1 MKYDKEDSE
10 SNNFS
15 KIRTIVVE
23 DDIEL
28 RELFVELLRAYNIEV
43 VGTGFNG
50 KEAEELYQ
58 IHHPD
63 VVFMDISMPLYDG
76 YYGIGRIKEHDK
88 NAKIIVMSGPSE
100 DPLVFGMYEGLE
112 FIEKPIDMKK
122 IGNTVNKLMGDAI
135 KAQMK

>member
-43 VGTGFNG
+43 VGTGSNG

-88 NAKIIVMSGPSE
+88 NAKIIVISGPSE
-100 DPLVFGMYEGLE
+100 DPLVFCMYEGLE

>member
-10 SNNFS
+10 SGNFS
-15 KIRTIVVE
+15 RTRAIVVE

-43 VGTGFNG
+43 VGTGSNG

-58 IHHPD
+58 IHRPD
-63 VVFMDISMPLYDG
+63 VVVMDISMPLYDG

-88 NAKIIVMSGPSE
+88 NAKIIGMSGPSE